1 MATPGNPNEMLK
13 PGDLSSYQLI
23 LETQGQESADQF
35 FTEKV
40 NLYVQQEQA
49 SKALKQKEEIERQK
63 LAGEKTI
70 DFSTI
75 SLTPE
80 EQRNYSSMASGIP
93 LEGTRRVLP
102 GMEPG
107 LQQIPMEEVVDLRRE
122 SIPTPDDI
130 QTESEQVASSIKTQQ
145 IAMGF
150 PSRQNLEDQLFE
162 QLKQNY
168 NQQNPGRVRDR

>member
-23 LETQGQESADQF
+23 LETQGQESADAF

-40 NLYVQQEQA
+40 NLYLQQEQA
-49 SKALKQKEEIERQK
+49 SRALKQQEEIERQK
-63 LAGEKTI
+63 LSGQETI

-80 EQRNYSSMASGIP
+80 EQKNYSDMASGIP
-93 LEGTRRVLP
+93 LQGTTRVLP

-107 LQQIPMEEVVDLRRE
+107 LQQIPMEEVIPLRRE

-130 QTESEQVASSIKTQQ
+130 QTEAEEVAASITQQ
-145 IAMGF
+145 QNQKGF
-150 PSRQNLEDQLFE
+150 PSRQNLDE
-162 QLKQNY
+162 QNF
-168 NQQNPGRVRDR
+168 